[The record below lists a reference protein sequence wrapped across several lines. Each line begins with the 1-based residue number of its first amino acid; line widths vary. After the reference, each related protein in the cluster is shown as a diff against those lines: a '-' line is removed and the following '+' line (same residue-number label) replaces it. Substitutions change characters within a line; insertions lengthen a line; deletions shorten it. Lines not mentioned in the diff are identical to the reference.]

1 LSYLKIGSNKQQKSQ
16 HKQVMITLL
25 MQKRVMKRRNL

>member
-1 LSYLKIGSNKQQKSQ
+1 
-16 HKQVMITLL
+16 MITLL